1 MKLIL
6 KHLKNYKALLL
17 LNVISVFGFALVEL
31 GIPTVIA
38 VMIDKGV
45 VTGDKGYLFRMG
57 GIIAIISVLGAGGTI
72 LLGYCCARISTLVT
86 RDIRLEAFKKVQSLS
101 HAEMNQLG
109 VSSLITRTNND
120 AYQIMMF
127 LNTILKMALLTPV
140 MIISSYILII
150 QTSLS
155 LSFIV
160 LATVPL
166 VVGGVII
173 AAKISSPIS
182 EKQQMSLDS
191 INRIFRENLNG
202 IRVIRSCN
210 NNEYETSRFD
220 TENKFFMKQSKKLF
234 CLMSTTEPIFFL
246 LMNMAAIAIYYVSAK
261 MIDAN
266 TIQVGRVVAFMDYLF
281 HAMLSVMLFCMVFMM
296 YPRANVSAKRIMEV
310 LNMESSI
317 QNSPQVI
324 EENKK
329 ESSIVFDDVTFAYPD
344 GEEAVLKHISF
355 EAKKGETV
363 AFIGSTGSG
372 KSTLINL
379 IPRFYDV
386 NAGAILINGV
396 NIKEYDIEI
405 LRNKIGFVSQ
415 KATLFRG
422 TIEENI
428 RFGKEDATMEEIIH
442 AAKVAQAYDFIMEK
456 PEGFK
461 EMIVEGATNLSGGQ
475 KQRLSIARALVRK
488 PEIYIYDDSF
498 SALDFKTD
506 ATLRRQLK
514 KEVKDSIMLIVAQR
528 VSTIMD
534 ATQIIVLD
542 EGKVVGK
549 GTHKELLQSCPIYYQ
564 IAASQLSEEEMQ
576 HE

>member
-191 INRIFRENLNG
+191 INRIFRENLTG

-281 HAMLSVMLFCMVFMM
+281 HANQVF
-296 YPRANVSAKRIMEV
+296 
-310 LNMESSI
+310 
-317 QNSPQVI
+317 
-324 EENKK
+324 
-329 ESSIVFDDVTFAYPD
+329 
-344 GEEAVLKHISF
+344 SF
-355 EAKKGETV
+355 
-363 AFIGSTGSG
+363 
-372 KSTLINL
+372 
-379 IPRFYDV
+379 
-386 NAGAILINGV
+386 
-396 NIKEYDIEI
+396 
-405 LRNKIGFVSQ
+405 
-415 KATLFRG
+415 
-422 TIEENI
+422 
-428 RFGKEDATMEEIIH
+428 
-442 AAKVAQAYDFIMEK
+442 
-456 PEGFK
+456 
-461 EMIVEGATNLSGGQ
+461 
-475 KQRLSIARALVRK
+475 
-488 PEIYIYDDSF
+488 
-498 SALDFKTD
+498 
-506 ATLRRQLK
+506 
-514 KEVKDSIMLIVAQR
+514 
-528 VSTIMD
+528 
-534 ATQIIVLD
+534 
-542 EGKVVGK
+542 
-549 GTHKELLQSCPIYYQ
+549 
-564 IAASQLSEEEMQ
+564 
-576 HE
+576 